1 MALIDTLPSHWLALL
16 AVVFALGL
24 KHGLDPDH
32 LAAID
37 GLARFNAAPRPRL
50 ARWSGLLFS
59 AGHGVVVTLV
69 AVAVATLAAGWQ
81 APEWLD
87 DAGTWISIGFLT
99 LLGLANLRAVLR
111 APRGEAVRPVGMR
124 SRAFERLTR
133 AGHPV
138 LVAAVGA
145 SFAISFDTLSQAVL
159 FSVTGANVAGWLFA
173 AFLGVVFTGGMI
185 VTDTV
190 NGLWVSH
197 LVRSADARAARA
209 SRAMSLAIAFTS
221 LGIAALA
228 AARRAAPEFD
238 AQAAQWGTLLGA
250 SVIALVA
257 ISYLIAMRLAPR
269 RAKETTWNA

>member
-1 MALIDTLPSHWLALL
+1 MIDTLPSHWLALL

-37 GLARFNAAPRPRL
+37 GLTRFNAGGRPRL
-50 ARWSGLLFS
+50 SRWSGLLFS
-59 AGHGVVVTLV
+59 VGHGVVVTLV
-69 AVAVATLAAGWQ
+69 AVAVATLAAGWK
-81 APEWLD
+81 APEWLE
-87 DAGTWISIGFLT
+87 DAGTWISIGFLA
-99 LLGLANLRAVLR
+99 LLGVANLYAVAR
-111 APRGEAVRPVGMR
+111 SPRGRAVRPVGMR
-124 SRAFERLTR
+124 SRLLERLTC

-145 SFAISFDTLSQAVL
+145 AFAISFDTLSQAVL

-173 AFLGVVFTGGMI
+173 ALLGVVFTGGMI

-197 LVRSADARAARA
+197 LVRSADQRAARA
-209 SRAMSLAIAFTS
+209 SRAMSLAIALTS

-228 AARRAAPEFD
+228 AARRAVPALD

-250 SVIALVA
+250 CVIASVA
-257 ISYLIAMRLAPR
+257 ASYLIAMRLAPR
-269 RAKETTWNA
+269 PAKESTWNA